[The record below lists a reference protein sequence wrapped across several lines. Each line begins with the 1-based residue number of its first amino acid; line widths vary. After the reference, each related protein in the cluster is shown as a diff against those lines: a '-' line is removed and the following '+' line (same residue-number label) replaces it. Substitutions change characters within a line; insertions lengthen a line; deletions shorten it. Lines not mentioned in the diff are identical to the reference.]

1 MPYPT
6 HNVTSTRLFA
16 QKLDSKQ
23 KKSYC
28 KLANKAVNEL
38 KSAFLVNLNS
48 EENTLFN
55 ISSREISK
63 FFSLTLPNV
72 NSLNNNKVETA
83 DFTYTF
89 YSDNICESI
98 GFCYAVIDLNKNLK
112 PNSSH
117 LDIIYVNFLYD
128 GRTLKMEEFPAAFYK
143 SIMCEE

>member
-1 MPYPT
+1 M
-6 HNVTSTRLFA
+6 
-16 QKLDSKQ
+16 
-23 KKSYC
+23 
-28 KLANKAVNEL
+28 
-38 KSAFLVNLNS
+38 
-48 EENTLFN
+48 
-55 ISSREISK
+55 
-63 FFSLTLPNV
+63 PNV

-98 GFCYAVIDLNKNLK
+98 GFCYAVIDLNKNIK

-117 LDIIYVNFLYD
+117 VDIIYVNFLYD